1 MNLVAKLRAFRS
13 EVATADCRLSTRPK
27 VAGTKE
33 LFRLGINLN
42 PTSVEGCTHLPL
54 N

>member
-1 MNLVAKLRAFRS
+1 MPESTYELGGEIAGVPS

-33 LFRLGINLN
+33 LFVSELI
-42 PTSVEGCTHLPL
+42 
-54 N
+54 